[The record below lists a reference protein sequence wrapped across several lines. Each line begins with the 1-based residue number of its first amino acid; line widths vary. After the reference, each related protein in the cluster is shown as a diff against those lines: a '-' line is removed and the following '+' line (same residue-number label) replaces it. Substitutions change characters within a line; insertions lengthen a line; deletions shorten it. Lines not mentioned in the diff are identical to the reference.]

1 MTKPKEPSE
10 RKIHKRDLRY
20 GVRVGLEEED
30 REPAVKKLTNLLRKS
45 EKVRLLAKDTQASFR
60 KELKELKEAV
70 EEQTLLLEEGKEV
83 QMDCLETKNFQ
94 TGKLTI
100 RRKDTDK
107 VVFTRDLTDEDR
119 QLEVGESGE
128 DDDDDDEDDEKGAA
142 A

>member
-1 MTKPKEPSE
+1 MTKPIDPKEK
-10 RKIHKRDLRY
+10 KIHKRDIRY
-20 GVRVGLEEED
+20 GVRVGLQEED

-45 EKVRLLAKDTQASFR
+45 DKVRLLAKDTQASFR

-94 TGKLTI
+94 TGKLTV

-107 VVFTRDLTDEDR
+107 VVFTRDLTDEDG
-119 QLEVGESGE
+119 QMSIGESGE
-128 DDDDDDEDDEKGAA
+128 DGEDAGDEEGDAA
-142 A
+142 